1 MKLVKVRKEKV
12 SVKVK
17 MTRQEKTIVK
27 NLIALGMIVGG
38 IGCFMASVGVLL
50 TCDPTKT
57 LLAVPDMLRFELVG
71 TVLVF
76 AGPILKYA
84 VSVN

>member
-17 MTRQEKTIVK
+17 MTRQEKAIVK

-38 IGCFMASVGVLL
+38 IGCFIASVAALVM
-50 TCDPTKT
+50 CDPQKT
-57 LLAVPDMLRFELVG
+57 LLAVPDMLRFGLVG

-76 AGPILKYA
+76 AGPILKYG

>member
-17 MTRQEKTIVK
+17 MNKKEKTVVK

-38 IGCFMASVGVLL
+38 IASMIASIAVLFL
-50 TCDPTKT
+50 CDPTKT
-57 LLAVPDMLRFELVG
+57 LLVVPDMMRFGLLGIVLLFVG
-71 TVLVF
+71 PYVRY
-76 AGPILKYA
+76 GM
-84 VSVN
+84 